1 MMEDG
6 DVEVLRIGHRSARDV
21 RITTHVCLVARAL
34 GAGCAVIC
42 GEAANDVVESVRKV
56 AEKWGGGFGARCE
69 KSCKKAL
76 QGAKKDGR
84 TIVHLTMYGEPVQE
98 KIEEI
103 RARKK
108 LAVVVGAEQVPGE
121 VYGLADYNISITGQP
136 HSEVAA
142 LALFLDMYFGG
153 QELECTFKNAH
164 VRVVPT
170 ARGKRVEETNIK
182 E

>member
-1 MMEDG
+1 MEG
-6 DVEVLRIGHRSARDV
+6 KDVEVIRIGHRSARDV

-34 GAGCAVIC
+34 GAGSAVIC

-56 AEKWGGGFGARCE
+56 AEKWGGEFTARTG
-69 KSCKKAL
+69 KTWKKAL
-76 QGAKKDGR
+76 QGAKNEGR
-84 TIVHLTMYGEPVQE
+84 TIVHLTMYGEPVDA

-103 RARKK
+103 RRSGK

-121 VYGLADYNISITGQP
+121 VYGLADYNVSVTGQP

-142 LALFLDMYFGG
+142 LALFLDRYFEGREMG
-153 QELECTFKNAH
+153 TAFKNAR
-164 VRVVPT
+164 VRVVPM

-182 E
+182 G